1 MITLCNIVKNYGMDG
16 GAPVRAVAGVDLEIR
31 DGDFLVI
38 TGRSGSGKTTL
49 LNIVAGLTKASA
61 GEVLYDGVDVWRLP
75 DRQQSLFRN
84 RNVGFVFQFPSLMP
98 SLTSLEN
105 VLLPT
110 TFFADDESAVDR
122 TVRGLAL
129 LRRVGLEDKAAAYPR
144 QLSAGQQQ
152 RVVIAR
158 ALVNRPCVLFADE
171 PTSDL
176 DEQTELEIMSL
187 FRQIH
192 TEMGVTV
199 ILVTH
204 SSELTA
210 YGTHALHMTA
220 GRLDE
225 RVPPPRRPRTDRV
238 REAARVRPARGPR
251 YVQGTADRRSVVD
264 RAPGANAGILGC
276 APVCK
281 RRGGPA
287 ARAGHRARR
296 PARSGRSAP
305 GLRREPAER
314 QRRLVATL
322 RGRADNSQAG
332 TPRRPGRSAGE
343 GGSSGLHPAV
353 DTERRAGDRAARRI
367 LGAQPAR

>member
-152 RVVIAR
+152 RVVIAC
-158 ALVNRPCVLFADE
+158 AP
-171 PTSDL
+171 
-176 DEQTELEIMSL
+176 
-187 FRQIH
+187 
-192 TEMGVTV
+192 
-199 ILVTH
+199 
-204 SSELTA
+204 LT
-210 YGTHALHMTA
+210 
-220 GRLDE
+220 
-225 RVPPPRRPRTDRV
+225 
-238 REAARVRPARGPR
+238 
-251 YVQGTADRRSVVD
+251 
-264 RAPGANAGILGC
+264 
-276 APVCK
+276 APVCCSWTS
-281 RRGGPA
+281 RRATWTSKPSSKSC
-287 ARAGHRARR
+287 RYF
-296 PARSGRSAP
+296 ARS
-305 GLRREPAER
+305 
-314 QRRLVATL
+314 
-322 RGRADNSQAG
+322 
-332 TPRRPGRSAGE
+332 TPKWASP
-343 GGSSGLHPAV
+343 
-353 DTERRAGDRAARRI
+353 
-367 LGAQPAR
+367 

>member
-210 YGTHALHMTA
+210 YGTRALHMTA

-225 RVPPPRRPRTDRV
+225 RVP
-238 REAARVRPARGPR
+238 A
-251 YVQGTADRRSVVD
+251 
-264 RAPGANAGILGC
+264 
-276 APVCK
+276 
-281 RRGGPA
+281 PA
-287 ARAGHRARR
+287 A
-296 PARSGRSAP
+296 
-305 GLRREPAER
+305 
-314 QRRLVATL
+314 
-322 RGRADNSQAG
+322 
-332 TPRRPGRSAGE
+332 
-343 GGSSGLHPAV
+343 
-353 DTERRAGDRAARRI
+353 AAN
-367 LGAQPAR
+367 